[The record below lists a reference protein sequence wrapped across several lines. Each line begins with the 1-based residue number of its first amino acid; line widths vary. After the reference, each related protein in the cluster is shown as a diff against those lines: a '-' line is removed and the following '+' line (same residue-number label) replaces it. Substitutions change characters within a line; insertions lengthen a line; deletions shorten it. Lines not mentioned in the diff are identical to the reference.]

1 MQNQQTRELISAR
14 KTLHKSTPLC
24 VDSTTVPTNTEGNEL
39 FRPLKSSVRADKPL
53 RPKVQMIVPDVWVVQ
68 HGLQRG
74 QDDGVFGQV
83 VPTQHR
89 LLAQSVMKGK
99 GRDVGQA
106 HHLHDGGLH
115 VRQFRSI
122 AHARGAVSSDNAAQ
136 LVIALVLNVGV
147 VEEEDE
153 GPTKG
158 SGRGL
163 GSREE
168 KICQKL

>member
-1 MQNQQTRELISAR
+1 
-14 KTLHKSTPLC
+14 
-24 VDSTTVPTNTEGNEL
+24 
-39 FRPLKSSVRADKPL
+39 
-53 RPKVQMIVPDVWVVQ
+53 MIVPDVWVVQ

-153 GPTKG
+153 GPAKG

-168 KICQKL
+168 EICQKL